1 MPRKE
6 KKLSYEEAKQKALRY
21 CAYQERSHREVR
33 NKLYELGLSTS
44 WVDELLAYL
53 ITEGFLNEER
63 FAKAFAGGKFRTKK
77 WGRIK
82 IKYALEGKGL
92 SKNCIRIGLKEIEEN
107 DYVETLEELLQ
118 GKMAEMKSATLL
130 IARDK
135 ASKHAI
141 QKGFEPELVW
151 ERLKALFPDRS

>member
-1 MPRKE
+1 MPGK
-6 KKLSYEEAKQKALRY
+6 KKLTYEEAKQKALRY
-21 CAYQERSHREVR
+21 CAYQERSHREVK
-33 NKLYELGLSTS
+33 NKLYELGLSSS

-82 IKYALEGKGL
+82 IRYALEGKGL
-92 SKNCIRIGLKEIEEN
+92 SKNCIRIGLKEIEED
-107 DYVETLEELLQ
+107 DYLITLEGLLQ
-118 GKMAEMKSATLL
+118 EKMAEMKDTTILV
-130 IARDK
+130 ARDK
-135 ASKHAI
+135 TSKYAI
-141 QKGFEPELVW
+141 QRGFEPELVW